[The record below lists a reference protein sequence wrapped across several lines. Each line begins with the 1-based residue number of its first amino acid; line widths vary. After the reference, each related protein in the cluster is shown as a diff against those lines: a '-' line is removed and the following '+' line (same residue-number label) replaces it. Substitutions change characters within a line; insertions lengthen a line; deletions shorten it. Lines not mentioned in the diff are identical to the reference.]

1 MLSTKAV
8 KELEIKSTKYNI
20 SCGTGNGLI
29 LEISSKKKGG
39 TKCFVDKTRFRGKQ
53 YGCYIGAFIAF
64 YLKEHP

>member
-8 KELEIKSTKYNI
+8 KELEIKNAKYNI

-39 TKCFVDKTRFRGKQ
+39 TKCFVGRTRFRGKQ
-53 YGCYIGAFIAF
+53 
-64 YLKEHP
+64 